1 MCCEIAE
8 GPTPSYIKWNIH
20 SGSLHA
26 HVLNL
31 TIEFKIITSSYLT
44 VVSFMQ
50 NNVLEL
56 WSLFDFLMPGFL
68 GTKRQ
73 VCFSLQLVIKSIVSV
88 FY

>member
-1 MCCEIAE
+1 MCCETAE
-8 GPTPSYIKWNIH
+8 GPTPSYFKWNTH
-20 SGSLHA
+20 SGSLR
-26 HVLNL
+26 VNMLNL
-31 TIEFKIITSSYLT
+31 FIEVKIIKLFNHVY
-44 VVSFMQ
+44 FMQ

-68 GTKRQ
+68 GTERQ